1 MFGQTPSSSR
11 LTGPGQPVSVCS
23 ILPNINLSLGLN
35 DIILSASLVLPVALA
50 AAAGGMLRFA
60 VANTVARLWGV
71 QFPLATLLVN
81 SSGAL
86 AIGFIAAL
94 VLAKPDFADCGLVI
108 SVGFLGSYT
117 TVSSFSL
124 QTVILWQS
132 HHYRQ
137 ALLNIGL
144 SFGLCLSLVCAGFS
158 LGNLIW

>member
-1 MFGQTPSSSR
+1 MP
-11 LTGPGQPVSVCS
+11 
-23 ILPNINLSLGLN
+23 
-35 DIILSASLVLPVALA
+35 AALA

-60 VANTVARLWGV
+60 VANTVARFWGV
-71 QFPLATLLVN
+71 QFPLGTLLVN

-86 AIGFIAAL
+86 VIGFIAAL
-94 VLAKPDFADCGLVI
+94 VLAKPDFSDWGLVI

>member
-1 MFGQTPSSSR
+1 MLGQTPSCTR
-11 LTGPGQPVSVCS
+11 LTGPRQPVSVS
-23 ILPNINLSLGLN
+23 STHQPINVSWHLN
-35 DIILSASLVLPVALA
+35 DLTLSGLVILAIALA

-60 VANTVARLWGV
+60 ISNGIARQWGV

-81 SSGAL
+81 SS
-86 AIGFIAAL
+86 AAL
-94 VLAKPDFADCGLVI
+94 LIGLLSAWFSALPQQAGFSEVI
-108 SVGFLGSYT
+108 AVGFLGSYS

-124 QTVILWQS
+124 QTLILWQS

-144 SFGLCLSLVCAGFS
+144 SFGLCLSLVFAGFS